1 MSKILQRR
9 GDEFLKSHGPT
20 VARDWL
26 QVTTLQRMTETIPR
40 VSTAMPLRV
49 DHDNEQIWYEW
60 LGDLPLLMSLDGER
74 LQDAV
79 WRVGKMLAR
88 VHAENTLLP
97 IDERLDPVAVF
108 PLAMF
113 EIEESVAAEIDAR
126 IPTGFFHGDCWHGNV
141 LIGADDDLVLIDPI
155 QSPWLFGTYRFDVAN
170 GVVDLA
176 TMHMSFLVSVKFT
189 QLLNLDV
196 SQRLALGET
205 LLESY
210 LSEFDALALRGP
222 IIRLSRAIAT
232 KYISTYPVRINTLVG
247 WIKLWLSKRMIADA
261 VTKGYD

>member
-1 MSKILQRR
+1 MSKILQRH
-9 GDEFLKSHGPT
+9 GEEFLKSHGPT
-20 VARDWL
+20 VGKDWL
-26 QVTTLQRMTETIPR
+26 QVTTLQRMTDGMPR
-40 VSTAMPLRV
+40 VSTARPLRV
-49 DHDNEQIWYEW
+49 DYDNERIWYEW

-74 LQDAV
+74 LRDAV

-88 VHAENTLLP
+88 VHAENTRTP
-97 IDERLDPVAVF
+97 VDELSGSVARF

-113 EIEESVAAEIDAR
+113 EVQASDAAEIDAR

-141 LIGADDDLVLIDPI
+141 LIGAGDDLVLIDPI
-155 QSPWLFGTYRFDVAN
+155 QSPWLFGTNRFDIAN

-176 TMHMSFLVSVKFT
+176 TMHMSFLVSVKLPN
-189 QLLNLDV
+189 LLNLDV
-196 SQRLALGET
+196 RQRLALGDV

-210 LSEFDALALRGP
+210 LSEFNAMTLRRQV
-222 IIRLSRAIAT
+222 IRLSRAIAT

-247 WIKLWLSKRMIADA
+247 WIKLWLSKRAIADA